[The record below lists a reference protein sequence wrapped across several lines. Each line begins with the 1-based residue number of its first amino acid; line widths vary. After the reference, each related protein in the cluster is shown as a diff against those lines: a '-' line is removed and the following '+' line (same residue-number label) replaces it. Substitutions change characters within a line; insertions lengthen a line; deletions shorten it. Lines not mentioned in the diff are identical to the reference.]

1 MKKQLFAAYLA
12 CSAAAPAMA
21 QSSVTLYGVLDEG
34 LNYTNNVG
42 GHNQFALESG
52 FPHGSRWG
60 LKGIE
65 DMGGGLKAL
74 FQLESGFVV
83 DNGRSAQGGLL
94 FGRQA
99 YVGVSSDRFGAVTAG
114 RQYDSTVDFL
124 SQTSVAGSWGGYM
137 FGHPYDNDNMVYSF
151 RVNNTLKY
159 TSPTLGGMKF
169 GGTYSF
175 SDDVNFAKN
184 RQFSFGTQYTN
195 GGLLL
200 AAAYLQADN
209 PSATAYGAI
218 NNGGDQNFPGSKLK
232 IFGAGA
238 TYTVGPAAFGLVYS
252 NTSVSDP
259 QSSGYV
265 GPIVPPVGTASSLRF
280 QNFEVNAKYQ
290 FGPSCWLGAMY
301 TFTRASLN
309 VTSGSQHPTYHS
321 FGLMADYAFSKR
333 TDVYLQGVYQRV
345 AGDSTGTVLDMA
357 YVPGAANVSSN
368 RNQLLLRAAVRH
380 FF

>member
-218 NNGGDQNFPGSKLK
+218 NNGGDQNFLGSKLK

>member
-1 MKKQLFAAYLA
+1 M
-12 CSAAAPAMA
+12 
-21 QSSVTLYGVLDEG
+21 
-34 LNYTNNVG
+34 
-42 GHNQFALESG
+42 
-52 FPHGSRWG
+52 
-60 LKGIE
+60 
-65 DMGGGLKAL
+65 
-74 FQLESGFVV
+74 
-83 DNGRSAQGGLL
+83 
-94 FGRQA
+94 
-99 YVGVSSDRFGAVTAG
+99 
-114 RQYDSTVDFL
+114 
-124 SQTSVAGSWGGYM
+124 
-137 FGHPYDNDNMVYSF
+137 
-151 RVNNTLKY
+151 
-159 TSPTLGGMKF
+159 
-169 GGTYSF
+169 
-175 SDDVNFAKN
+175 
-184 RQFSFGTQYTN
+184 
-195 GGLLL
+195 
-200 AAAYLQADN
+200 
-209 PSATAYGAI
+209 
-218 NNGGDQNFPGSKLK
+218 
-232 IFGAGA
+232 
-238 TYTVGPAAFGLVYS
+238 GPAAFGLVYS